1 MSKLIQSP
9 SKLFLILCLV
19 FGTIMIFLM
28 PAGAGYDE
36 ETHLARIYEI
46 DHKSLVPNQWLGEEG
61 NGIPS
66 TMLKLSYRQRSF
78 LLPLTMQD
86 IRDQLTLGIR
96 SEVTIAHLTRATYS
110 PLLYLPQAVLLFLSG
125 YILNLPLLVSYWLI
139 RFSYLLIYAFLCS
152 LAIHLIPK
160 FKWTLL
166 VLSLAPMAMI
176 QATSIS
182 IDPTTNG
189 ASFLFV
195 AWALFLIEKKQPI
208 RRKEFW
214 ISMLLAFLLFSV
226 KPNSTPLVLLL
237 VLLKPSQFSS
247 KKSMWLFWGLI
258 AVLFLVEVGGWTAIQ
273 YQSETARRGLSDSE
287 TSGLLSILLA
297 SPLTFF
303 GGLITYIGTNIPQT
317 LKDSVASFGYG
328 YYSMPALVYIFFF
341 IGLVSAVLHDWQL
354 EGFSKSTRILLSV
367 EFILLFFGTF
377 ALRFAIKQSV
387 GSLALS
393 QGRYFIPFIPLLIF
407 SIFGGTLRTKLNDQA
422 LRLTSF
428 WAATLTLITVSIA
441 MYLVYYVPCGM
452 YVYSPG
458 KCVLPVY
465 KNWDPSR
472 ENSLLIRQD
481 KPLEQVF
488 QPDCGKTDSLS
499 FFTYRSPK
507 NTTEGEFSL
516 QMTNLQTGER
526 LFNLT
531 YPNTIVTDGAMT
543 VLNIPAVRLDTNG
556 KYRIAISTDDSQAI
570 FSIGLSDKQ
579 RIRGSLSQAGQSID
593 KDLLF
598 QYSCVK

>member
-19 FGTIMIFLM
+19 FGTLMIFLM

-96 SEVTIAHLTRATYS
+96 SDVTIAHLTRATYS

-214 ISMLLAFLLFSV
+214 ISVLLAFLLFSV

-303 GGLITYIGTNIPQT
+303 GGLITYIATNIP
-317 LKDSVASFGYG
+317 A
-328 YYSMPALVYIFFF
+328 
-341 IGLVSAVLHDWQL
+341 
-354 EGFSKSTRILLSV
+354 
-367 EFILLFFGTF
+367 
-377 ALRFAIKQSV
+377 
-387 GSLALS
+387 
-393 QGRYFIPFIPLLIF
+393 
-407 SIFGGTLRTKLNDQA
+407 
-422 LRLTSF
+422 
-428 WAATLTLITVSIA
+428 
-441 MYLVYYVPCGM
+441 
-452 YVYSPG
+452 
-458 KCVLPVY
+458 
-465 KNWDPSR
+465 
-472 ENSLLIRQD
+472 
-481 KPLEQVF
+481 
-488 QPDCGKTDSLS
+488 
-499 FFTYRSPK
+499 
-507 NTTEGEFSL
+507 
-516 QMTNLQTGER
+516 
-526 LFNLT
+526 
-531 YPNTIVTDGAMT
+531 
-543 VLNIPAVRLDTNG
+543 DT
-556 KYRIAISTDDSQAI
+556 
-570 FSIGLSDKQ
+570 
-579 RIRGSLSQAGQSID
+579 
-593 KDLLF
+593 
-598 QYSCVK
+598 